1 MDEVPVYSYF
11 ELFHGKD
18 WEDPDDGEKSIV
30 CFSSFNGVGYPDP
43 TGLTAEEYINFEM
56 ISCAIYEP
64 KEEIFHSAL
73 DVVSS
78 V

>member
-1 MDEVPVYSYF
+1 MEDVPVYSYF

-18 WEDPDDGEKSIV
+18 WEDPKDGEKSIV
-30 CFSSFNGVGYPDP
+30 CFSSFNGIGGFDP
-43 TGLTAEEYINFEM
+43 SILTAEEYIRFEI

-73 DVVSS
+73 DVTSS